1 MPMDGIMLGCIV
13 RELGEALTGGRVD
26 KITQPEK
33 DELLFTVR
41 NKGINQMLL
50 ISAAAGNA
58 RMHITSEK
66 KNNPLEP
73 PVFCMLMRKFLLGS
87 IISDIRQCEGD
98 RIAEIDFDTLTELGD
113 KTTRTLVAEFMGKYS
128 NIILVHENGKIAD
141 SVIHVTDDIS
151 RVREVLP
158 GLKYERPPQHG
169 KLDYTK
175 LDKYELAMKLR
186 EAQLPL
192 NRAIQQTISGVSAQT
207 ANELA
212 IRCGSDDPDIAAERI
227 CELIANLDK
236 LKKPLLVTDADG
248 KITDATPFMY
258 LSHADDECTEYPTLS
273 ALQEEYYRRRDKRE
287 RINQKAAS
295 IHRVLKTNIE
305 RCEKKLGLQMEA
317 LKNSERVEE
326 YRIKG
331 ELLSANLYLIKR
343 GMKSIAVANYYDP
356 DMKELDIELDV
367 KLSPAAN
374 AQRYFKLYQK
384 AKNAGRLAQEQI
396 DTTSEELYYLEG
408 QLENLSKCTEEA
420 ELFELR
426 TELEQQGYMKKLTS
440 RKEIK
445 SLAPSMPLK
454 LQASNG
460 TVILV
465 GKNNL
470 QNDKLTF
477 SAMPNEVWLHV
488 KDMPGSHVIIV
499 GEDPDEKT
507 IGEAASLAAYYSKG
521 RESTRVAVDYTLR
534 KYVKKPSGAKP
545 GFVIYTHQHTIYA
558 EPRETIARI

>member
-13 RELGEALTGGRVD
+13 RELGEALIGGRVD

-87 IISDIRQCEGD
+87 IISNIRQCEGD

-141 SVIHVTDDIS
+141 SVTHVTDDIS

-175 LDKYELAMKLR
+175 LDKDELAAKLR

-192 NRAIQQTISGVSAQT
+192 NKAIQQTVSGVSALT

-212 IRCGSDDPDIAAERI
+212 IRCGSEDPDTAAERI
-227 CELIANLDK
+227 CELIKNLDK
-236 LKKPLLVTDADG
+236 IRKPLLVTDADG

-326 YRIKG
+326 SRIKG

-343 GMKSIAVANYYDP
+343 GMKTVAVANYYDP
-356 DMKELDIELDV
+356 EMKELDIELDV

-396 DTTSEELYYLEG
+396 DSTGEELYYLEG

-426 TELEQQGYMKKLTS
+426 AELEQQGYMKKLTS

-445 SLAPSMPLK
+445 SLQPSVPLK
-454 LQASNG
+454 MTASNG
-460 TVILV
+460 TVILI

-499 GEDPDEKT
+499 GENPDEKT
-507 IGEAASLAAYYSKG
+507 ITEAASLAAYYSKG

-558 EPRETIARI
+558 EPRETIARN